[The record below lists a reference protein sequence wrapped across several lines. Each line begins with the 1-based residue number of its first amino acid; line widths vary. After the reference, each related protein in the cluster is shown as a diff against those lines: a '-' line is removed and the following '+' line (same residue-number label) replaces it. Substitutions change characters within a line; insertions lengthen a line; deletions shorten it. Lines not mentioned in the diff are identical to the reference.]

1 MSAEI
6 RILIVDDHPLM
17 REALQAAISAEPG
30 MQAVGEAGSGREAV
44 AQTRQL
50 NPDLIMMDLLMP
62 EMDGVDATK
71 VILAENP
78 QAKILTFTS
87 MSEETKVLAAI
98 QAGALGFVTKDAPR
112 KELMDA
118 IRMVATGE
126 PCLPPEIALKLFQGV
141 RRQNTHPLVP
151 YLDDMAES
159 LTPRQEEVLRL
170 LGRGYSDTQIAQSL
184 HLSEATVRS
193 HITNILN
200 RLGLERRA
208 QAIAYAS
215 RREAEAES
223 SPE

>member
-1 MSAEI
+1 MSDEI

-17 REALQAAISAEPG
+17 REALQAAIAAEPG
-30 MQAVGEAGSGREAV
+30 MQTVGEAGSGREAV
-44 AQTRQL
+44 MLTHQL
-50 NPDLIMMDLLMP
+50 NPDVILMDLLMP
-62 EMDGVDATK
+62 EMDGVEATQT
-71 VILAENP
+71 ILAEYP

-87 MSEETKVLAAI
+87 MSEEGKVVAAI
-98 QAGALGFVTKDAPR
+98 QAGALGFITKDAPR

-118 IRMVATGE
+118 IRIVATGE

-141 RRQNTHPLVP
+141 RKQNTHPLVP
-151 YLDDMAES
+151 YLEDMAEA
-159 LTPRQEEVLRL
+159 LTPRQEEVLSL
-170 LGRGYSDTQIAQSL
+170 LGRGYSNTQIAQSL

-193 HITNILN
+193 HINHILN

-215 RREAEAES
+215 RRDAGAGS

>member
-1 MSAEI
+1 MSDEI

-17 REALQAAISAEPG
+17 REALQAAIVAEPG
-30 MQAVGEAGSGREAV
+30 MQTVGEAGSGREAV
-44 AQTRQL
+44 MLTHQL
-50 NPDLIMMDLLMP
+50 NPDVILMDLLMP
-62 EMDGVDATK
+62 EMDGVEATK
-71 VILAENP
+71 IILAEHP

-87 MSEETKVLAAI
+87 MSEEGKVVAAI
-98 QAGALGFVTKDAPR
+98 QAGALGFITKDAPR

-118 IRMVATGE
+118 IRIVATGE

-141 RRQNTHPLVP
+141 RKQNTHPLVP
-151 YLDDMAES
+151 YMEDMAEA
-159 LTPRQEEVLRL
+159 LTPRQEEVLSL
-170 LGRGYSDTQIAQSL
+170 LGRGYSNTQIAQSL

-193 HITNILN
+193 HINHILN

-215 RREAEAES
+215 RRDVGAGS